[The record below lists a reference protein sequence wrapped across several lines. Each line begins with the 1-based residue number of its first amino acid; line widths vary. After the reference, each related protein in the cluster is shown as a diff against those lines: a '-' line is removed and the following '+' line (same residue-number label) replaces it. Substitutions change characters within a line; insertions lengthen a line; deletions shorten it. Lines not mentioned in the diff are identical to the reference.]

1 MQAQIDRTELFEAFS
16 ACRVTDELTQVTISG
31 WLLGLDK
38 AALKGAAFH
47 LENDTSGLYYTMSQT
62 CESVAL
68 DNRLKLFDFKQNLI
82 DVMEYLYRK
91 FEEEARAQFF
101 MPEDSPQVALK

>member
-38 AALKGAAFH
+38 AALKGAAFR
-47 LENDTSGLYYTMSQT
+47 LENDSSGLYYTMNQT

-101 MPEDSPQVALK
+101 MPEDSP

>member
-38 AALKGAAFH
+38 AALKGAAFR
-47 LENDTSGLYYTMSQT
+47 LENDTSGLYYTMNQT
-62 CESVAL
+62 CESVAS
-68 DNRLKLFDFKQNLI
+68 DSRLKLFDFKQNLI
-82 DVMEYLYRK
+82 ETMEYLYAK
-91 FEEEARAQFF
+91 FVEEARAQFEI
-101 MPEDSPQVALK
+101 PES

>member
-1 MQAQIDRTELFEAFS
+1 MRAQIDRTELFEAFS

-38 AALKGAAFH
+38 AALEGAAFR
-47 LENDTSGLYYTMSQT
+47 LENDTSGLYYTMNQT
-62 CESVAL
+62 CVSVAS

-82 DVMEYLYRK
+82 ETMEYLYAK
-91 FEEEARAQFF
+91 FIEEAKAQFVV
-101 MPEDSPQVALK
+101 PEH

>member
-38 AALKGAAFH
+38 AALKGAALR
-47 LENDTSGLYYTMSQT
+47 LENDTSGLYYTMNQT
-62 CESVAL
+62 CMSVAS
-68 DNRLKLFDFKQNLI
+68 DNRLKLFNFKQNLI
-82 DVMEYLYRK
+82 ETMEYLYAK
-91 FEEEARAQFF
+91 FVEEAKAQFF
-101 MPEDSPQVALK
+101 IPES